1 MPKDLSHEEEILVPH
16 CSTASNEAALRE
28 SEKEFS
34 LIVQGLSIAAFVIDD
49 NHVITHCNRAF
60 EKLTGIPAS
69 SLVGTSHQWK
79 TFYSEQRPTLADLIV
94 DRASEEEIAHYYP
107 GKYRKSLVIDGAYE
121 VENYFSRAG
130 FEGRWLFFT
139 AAPLLDDEGNI
150 KGAIETLQDVTDRK
164 NAEQALRQSE
174 RRLRSLLDF
183 EPYPIV
189 VFTLDDR
196 VSYLNPAFT
205 EIFGWTLEELEGKRI
220 PYVPP
225 GLEEETRE
233 GIRRLSREKVIMHY
247 ETQRLTKEGRILD
260 VLIRAA
266 VFSESR
272 NEPTGTILILR
283 DVTQEKRM
291 TRNNQAML
299 GISMALPEYPELPE
313 LLYYINTE
321 VKQLLRTEGAIAVL
335 HDEIH
340 MACPMVTSPWPAPDA
355 PTP

>member
-1 MPKDLSHEEEILVPH
+1 MPKDLSYEKEILVPP
-16 CSTASNEAALRE
+16 CSAPSNEAALRE

-60 EKLTGIPAS
+60 EKLTGIPAA
-69 SLVGTSHQWK
+69 SLVGTRHQWK

-94 DRASEEEIAHYYP
+94 DRASEEEIARYYP

-121 VENYFSRAG
+121 VENYFRAG

-139 AAPLLDDEGNI
+139 AAPLLDDEGRI

-174 RRLRSLLDF
+174 RRLRALLDF

-247 ETQRLTKEGRILD
+247 ET
-260 VLIRAA
+260 
-266 VFSESR
+266 
-272 NEPTGTILILR
+272 R
-283 DVTQEKRM
+283 D
-291 TRNNQAML
+291 
-299 GISMALPEYPELPE
+299 
-313 LLYYINTE
+313 
-321 VKQLLRTEGAIAVL
+321 
-335 HDEIH
+335 
-340 MACPMVTSPWPAPDA
+340 
-355 PTP
+355 